1 MCRAILCI
9 DIETYSE
16 VDLPSSGVY
25 AYAEHPSFE
34 IMLFGYSCDGGPVK
48 VVDLA
53 RGEELPEDIYEALTD
68 PDVLK
73 TAYNANFERVCLTHY
88 FGELM
93 RPEQWRDTKILA
105 AELGLPGSLAEVGAA
120 LGLPEDKQKL
130 REGRA
135 LISYFAKPCKPS
147 KANGGRTRNLPEH
160 DPEKWEKYIEY
171 NRQDVVAEMAI
182 AEKCLPDLGD
192 WWEREQEL
200 WEIDQEIND
209 RGVRL
214 DRQLAENAVRLDK
227 HIKARY
233 VAEAKA
239 LTGMENPNSPTQIKD
254 WIKQETDVEVDSI
267 AKDKIKPLL
276 ERVGNAPK
284 IERFFELRTQLA
296 RTSIAKYSKM
306 LQCVCEDGRIR
317 GLTQF
322 YGANRT
328 GRWAGRLVQ
337 MQNLAKN
344 KMPDAELDAARGILR
359 AGEFDLFEALFDD
372 PADTMSQL
380 IRTAFIPREGCRFV
394 VADFSAIEARVLAWL
409 AGEEWRLDV
418 FKNGGDIYCASASKM
433 FKVPVEKHGVNGH
446 LRQKGKIAELALGYG
461 GAEGALRAMGAL
473 DMGLD
478 EDELRPLV
486 NQWRTANPHV
496 TKFWW
501 RVDECARQLIR
512 TSKAQ
517 IVRPGI
523 RMRRTGK
530 LMRIEL
536 PSGRELSYVMPRLIS
551 EPDGRESITYMGTIQ
566 GTGGWGRIETYGP
579 KIVENIVQ
587 AVARDCLAESM
598 RKLIVSHGVKIVFHV
613 HDEVICEVG
622 ENDKSLAEIAAIMGE
637 PISWA
642 PGLPLNADAYECDF
656 YRKD

>member
-1 MCRAILCI
+1 MCVHVLCI

-16 VDLPSSGVY
+16 VDLVSSGVY
-25 AYAEHPSFE
+25 AYAQDPSFE
-34 IMLFGYSCDGGPVK
+34 IMLFGYSLDGAPVE
-48 VVDLA
+48 VVDFA
-53 RGEELPEDIYEALTD
+53 SGELLPDSVYYLLTD
-68 PDVLK
+68 PNTLK
-73 TAYNANFERVCLTHY
+73 TAYNANFERTCLAAW
-88 FGELM
+88 FDDPML
-93 RPEQWRDTKILA
+93 PEQWRDTKILA

-130 REGRA
+130 KEGRD
-135 LISYFAKPCKPS
+135 LIRYFAKPCKPS

-182 AEKCLPDLGD
+182 AEKCLPYLDT
-192 WWEREQEL
+192 WWEREQDL

-214 DRQLAENAVRLDK
+214 DRQLAENAVRLDAR
-227 HIKARY
+227 IKTRY

-239 LTGMENPNSPTQIKD
+239 LTGMENPNSPTQIKA
-254 WIKQETDVEVDSI
+254 WIKQETNLEVDSI

-276 ERVGNAPK
+276 ERVGDAPK
-284 IERFFELRTQLA
+284 IERFLEIRTQLA

-306 LQCVCEDGRIR
+306 LDCVCEDGRIR

-359 AGEFDLFEALFDD
+359 SGEFDLFEALFDD

-409 AGEEWRLDV
+409 ADEGWRLEV
-418 FKNGGDIYCASASKM
+418 FKHGGDIYCASASKM

-501 RVDECARQLIR
+501 RVDECARQLIH
-512 TSKAQ
+512 TSKSQ

-536 PSGRELSYVMPRLIS
+536 PSGRELSYVMPRI
-551 EPDGRESITYMGTIQ
+551 DARDNITYMGTIQ

-598 RKLIVSHGVKIVFHV
+598 RRLAISHNVKIVFHV

-622 ENDKSLAEIAAIMGE
+622 DNDKSLAEIAAIMGE
-637 PISWA
+637 PINWA